1 MTLSITLQNFTLGA
15 TTKESLI
22 NKWRMKSLNVSQ
34 NPDCYII
41 FVKVLFSD
49 PAYRSD
55 VNSGSSAFVVGS
67 HRRIIITYDLDIY
80 KCALQH
86 QLDPPSSILPVS
98 ILYLLP
104 YMTSTNQFRKV
115 ALTHVPLIVVLKL
128 LQLFVE
134 TMVTVYIYMG
144 GIEYHIT
151 TNLAIMI
158 VSLMSLYM
166 WYTKEHSL

>member
-1 MTLSITLQNFTLGA
+1 MLDPLIKTPPPPTHTYTHNMTLHTGLMLT
-15 TTKESLI
+15 
-22 NKWRMKSLNVSQ
+22 R
-34 NPDCYII
+34 
-41 FVKVLFSD
+41 
-49 PAYRSD
+49 
-55 VNSGSSAFVVGS
+55 GSSAFVVGS

-86 QLDPPSSILPVS
+86 QLDPPSSILPVG

-104 YMTSTNQFRKV
+104 YMSSTNQFRKV
-115 ALTHVPLIVVLKL
+115 AFTHVPLIVVLKL

-134 TMVTVYIYMG
+134 TMVTIYIYIYIYMG

-151 TNLAIMI
+151 TILAIMI